1 MKLNA
6 LLMSRNPATS
16 RVLSLELNKIG
27 IESEWCSSAQDTMEL
42 LVQGSYSGLVIDFD
56 LPESNQVAK
65 VARMLAAEQRPVIFA
80 MIGPGTPIG
89 GTFQSG
95 ANFVLYKPLESEQI
109 TRTLRAGRGFMQPNR
124 RKSPRHRIA
133 ALVHLEFPIGSMPA
147 IIRNLSE
154 QGLALQAPEAL
165 PKIPKVPL
173 RFALAGSTRTI
184 QATGEVIWSNQDGR
198 AGMFF
203 SHIAPSSRKYLKNWL
218 SKRGVNK
225 HDAVRILMEPR
236 EQKRLAHSSN

>member
-16 RVLSLELNKIG
+16 RILGLELNKIG
-27 IESEWCSSAQDTMEL
+27 IESEWCPSAQDTMEL

-56 LPESNQVAK
+56 LPEANQVAK
-65 VARMLAAEQRPVIFA
+65 VARMLAPQQRPVIFA
-80 MIGPGTPIG
+80 MIGPATPIG

-95 ANFVLYKPLESEQI
+95 ANFVLYKPLDSEQI
-109 TRTLRAGRGFMQPNR
+109 IRTLRAGRGFMQPNR

-147 IIRNLSE
+147 IILNLSE

-165 PKIPKVPL
+165 PRIQKVPL
-173 RFALAGSTRTI
+173 LLLW
-184 QATGEVIWSNQDGR
+184 QA
-198 AGMFF
+198 A
-203 SHIAPSSRKYLKNWL
+203 
-218 SKRGVNK
+218 
-225 HDAVRILMEPR
+225 R
-236 EQKRLAHSSN
+236 E